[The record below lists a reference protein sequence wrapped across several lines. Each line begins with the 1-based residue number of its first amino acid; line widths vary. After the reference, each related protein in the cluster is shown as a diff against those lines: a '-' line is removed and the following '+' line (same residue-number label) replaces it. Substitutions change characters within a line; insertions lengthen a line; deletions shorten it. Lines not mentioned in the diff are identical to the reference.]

1 MKHSVKGAGRRSEFM
16 AGTVIP
22 VRHTEQEARFGIS
35 EGMMALAFIFG
46 TVALMRLVLA
56 VLGESLRFR

>member
-1 MKHSVKGAGRRSEFM
+1 
-16 AGTVIP
+16 
-22 VRHTEQEARFGIS
+22 
-35 EGMMALAFIFG
+35 MMALAFIFG

>member
-1 MKHSVKGAGRRSEFM
+1 M